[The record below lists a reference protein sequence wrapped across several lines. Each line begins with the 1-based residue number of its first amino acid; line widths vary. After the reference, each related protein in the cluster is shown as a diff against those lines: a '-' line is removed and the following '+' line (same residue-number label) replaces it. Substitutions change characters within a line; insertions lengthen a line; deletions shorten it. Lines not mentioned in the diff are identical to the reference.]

1 MKNEYI
7 EKTSISVVGTL
18 EKNDDDRFIIRV
30 ELKDSVEE
38 YDVVEIL
45 EKLLGQE
52 VKIYGEEEI

>member
-18 EKNDDDRFIIRV
+18 EKNDDDKFIIRV